1 MAEKKKQKSVVLFT
15 SPSCI
20 WCTRAKNYFK
30 KQSIKFK
37 TIDISKDKRAAKDCL
52 DHGCRGVPVVLIG
65 SQWICGFDQAKI
77 DRALGLNK
85 KA

>member
-1 MAEKKKQKSVVLFT
+1 MAEKKKQKKVVLFT

-20 WCTRAKNYFK
+20 WCTRAKNYFR
-30 KQSIKFK
+30 KQNIKFK
-37 TIDISKDKRAAKDCL
+37 EIDISKDKRAAKDCIN
-52 DHGCRGVPVVLIG
+52 HGCRGVPVVLIG

-77 DRALGLNK
+77 DRALGLK